1 VNVGEIM
8 AREFVMLSPTE
19 TLAEAAA
26 KLSSQGVSGAP
37 VVDATGKAVGLL
49 STSDILGHV
58 RVVDKRFKILLPPE
72 VPYGIGFSQ
81 EERERDAMA
90 AFVDVA
96 SHPVES
102 HMKREVPTVGPD
114 ATVGQAL
121 RVMMEGK
128 VDQLPVVEDGT
139 LLGMLSQ
146 GSLLGSMAVRARQ
159 PRLPGSP

>member
-1 VNVGEIM
+1 MNVGEIM
-8 AREFVMLSPTE
+8 DREFVMLSPTE
-19 TLAEAAA
+19 TLADAAA
-26 KLSSQGVSGAP
+26 KLSSKGASGAP
-37 VVDATGKAVGLL
+37 VVDVAGKVVGLL
-49 STSDILGHV
+49 STSDILAHM

-72 VPYGIGFSQ
+72 VPYGIGFAQ

-96 SHPVES
+96 SHPVEGQ
-102 HMKREVPTVGPD
+102 MQREVPTVGPE

-121 RVMMEGK
+121 RVMVERR

-146 GSLLGSMAVRARQ
+146 GAVLGSMALRARR
-159 PRLPGSP
+159 PGLPGSP